1 MIWDSE
7 LKGKHWSRIS
17 CATLLVWL
25 YSAKCR
31 EGRLHCRC
39 ETPGR
44 IAAGVLVAAALAQA
58 YADGQS
64 PTVKKLKGSAE
75 FELYSRAAKDAG
87 DPATAIRD
95 LDEWT
100 AKFPDSDYRDDR
112 FYMYLQAYASMQPPQ
127 PARVV
132 EYGARLMSRDMHA
145 LFAGPVTTEQL
156 AGQPI
161 RLAMVNVL
169 LLLATHVANAPVAT
183 EAQQELGSRA
193 LKTLTDIAPQYFTPE
208 NRPEGTTEAQWADA
222 RADLESRTKADAI
235 ALALKPGAMAQA
247 AKDCA
252 GAEAAFSKA
261 YFDHPD
267 SGLIAYHLG
276 SALIG
281 CESGDPEKLA
291 RGLWLVAHAA
301 AMDPA
306 SSGIARE
313 DLPVIDGYLKIVY
326 VKIHGSEQ
334 GLERLKRQA
343 SNGSSPPQGFK
354 IPSEAEIIKEQQAEV
369 ERTNPQ
375 LAQWVRIRRLLDDNN
390 GELYF
395 AGQLKNNSAPQ
406 LWGKLVEARP
416 TCHPRELW
424 IAVPVPDAPAP
435 KAQILL
441 KLDKALAGQP
451 ETGSELRFDAVPSA
465 FTREPF
471 LLTMVTSPERIQ
483 GLKSPPCAPAGARSG
498 VKSNIE
504 SKRK

>member
-1 MIWDSE
+1 
-7 LKGKHWSRIS
+7 
-17 CATLLVWL
+17 
-25 YSAKCR
+25 
-31 EGRLHCRC
+31 LHCRY

-58 YADGQS
+58 YADAQG
-64 PTVKKLKGSAE
+64 PIAKKLKGNAE
-75 FELYSRAAKDAG
+75 FELYTRAVEDAA
-87 DPATAIRD
+87 DPAKAVRD

-112 FYMYLQAYASMQPPQ
+112 FYMYLQAYAGMQPPQ

-132 EYGARLMSRDMHA
+132 EYGPRLMSRDLRA
-145 LFAGPVTTEQL
+145 LFTGPVTTEQL
-156 AGQPI
+156 AGQPV

-169 LLLATHVANAPVAT
+169 LLVATHVGNALAPT
-183 EAQQELGSRA
+183 EAQQELGNRA
-193 LKTLTDIAPQYFTPE
+193 VKTLTEIATSYFTAE
-208 NRPEGTTEAQWADA
+208 NRPEGMTEAQWTDA
-222 RADLESRTKADAI
+222 RAEFESRTKAAAI
-235 ALALKPGAMAQA
+235 ALALKPGMMAQS
-247 AKDCA
+247 AKDCSR
-252 GAEAAFSKA
+252 AETAFSKA

-281 CESGDPEKLA
+281 CESGEPEKLA

-301 AMDPA
+301 VMDPA
-306 SSGIARE
+306 NSGITRE

-343 SNGSSPPQGFK
+343 STGSSPPPGYK
-354 IPSEAEIIKEQQAEV
+354 IPSEAEIIKEQQAEI

-375 LAQWVRIRRLLDDNN
+375 LAQWVKMKRLLNDTN

-395 AGQLKNNSAPQ
+395 SGQLKNNSAPQ
-406 LWGKLVEARP
+406 LWGKLVEVRP
-416 TCHPRELW
+416 ACRPRELW

-435 KAQILL
+435 KAEILL

-471 LLTMVTSPERIQ
+471 LLTMVTSPERVQ
-483 GLKSPPCAPAGARSG
+483 GLKSSTCAPAGAGSG
-498 VKSNIE
+498 AKSNIE